1 MDNIDNNISEHVL
14 KVKKRIETEEL
25 SIKELKNYFN
35 NILQYPKIT
44 DIERELLV
52 NAVEKQI
59 RVKFPNNA
67 KKILGGKSAK
77 AQELLEEIYKD
88 LTQEFDWSNNNVR
101 NKVKVCGSMIS
112 GKEYICWYI
121 SYKNDNNYSA
131 GFAYKQMT
139 PEQDPY
145 LEIDYRKVGKGF
157 EDEKKINHFRVELKD
172 DAIKLF
178 KEHLSK
184 IIL

>member
-1 MDNIDNNISEHVL
+1 MENIDNNISVQVL

-77 AQELLEEIYKD
+77 AQELLDEIYKE
-88 LTQEFDWSNNNVR
+88 LTQEFD
-101 NKVKVCGSMIS
+101 
-112 GKEYICWYI
+112 
-121 SYKNDNNYSA
+121 
-131 GFAYKQMT
+131 
-139 PEQDPY
+139 
-145 LEIDYRKVGKGF
+145 
-157 EDEKKINHFRVELKD
+157 
-172 DAIKLF
+172 
-178 KEHLSK
+178 
-184 IIL
+184 

>member
-1 MDNIDNNISEHVL
+1 MENVDNNISEQVL

-35 NILQYPKIT
+35 NILKYPKIT

-77 AQELLEEIYKD
+77 AQELLDEIYKD
-88 LTQEFDWSNNNVR
+88 LTQEFDWSNNNVG
-101 NKVKVCGSMIS
+101 NKVKVCGSMITVKNIFA
-112 GKEYICWYI
+112 GIFHIKTTIIIPQDLLI
-121 SYKNDNNYSA
+121 SRLPPTKTHIL
-131 GFAYKQMT
+131 K
-139 PEQDPY
+139 
-145 LEIDYRKVGKGF
+145 LII
-157 EDEKKINHFRVELKD
+157 EKSVRDLRMKK
-172 DAIKLF
+172 K
-178 KEHLSK
+178 
-184 IIL
+184 